1 MKTAARTPDQNGNR
15 KQTLPIKVFC
25 NPVERQAII
34 EKAGHCGLS
43 ASNFL
48 RTVGLGTGIVSVVD
62 HRKVDELVR
71 INGDLGRLGG
81 LLKLW
86 LANEAHFQAISS
98 LGIKDQVVAT
108 LSDIK
113 ANQASLKAIIKQVVK
128 S

>member
-1 MKTAARTPDQNGNR
+1 MKFDSAPNR
-15 KQTLPIKVFC
+15 KSTTPIKVC
-25 NPVERQAII
+25 CTPDERQAIAD
-34 EKAGHCGLS
+34 KAGQCGLS
-43 ASNFL
+43 VSNFL
-48 RTVGLGTGIVSVVD
+48 RTVGLGSGVVSVVD

-86 LANEAHFQAISS
+86 LANEAHFQSIS
-98 LGIKDQVVAT
+98 GQGFKDQILAT
-108 LSDIK
+108 ISDIN

>member
-1 MKTAARTPDQNGNR
+1 MKIDSTSNR
-15 KQTLPIKVFC
+15 KTTTPIKVCCTPF
-25 NPVERQAII
+25 ERETLI
-34 EKAGHCGLS
+34 EKAGQCGLS
-43 ASNFL
+43 VSNFL

-86 LANEAHFQAISS
+86 LANEAHFQPISTHG
-98 LGIKDQVVAT
+98 LKDQIFAT
-108 LSDIK
+108 IADIK